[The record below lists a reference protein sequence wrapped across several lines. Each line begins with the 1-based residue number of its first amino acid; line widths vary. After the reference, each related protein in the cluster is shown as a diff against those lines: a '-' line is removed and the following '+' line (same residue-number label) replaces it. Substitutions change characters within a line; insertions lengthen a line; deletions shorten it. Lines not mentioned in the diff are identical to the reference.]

1 MKIYKFDVGLIN
13 DYILDDDPEFALMR
27 LEFLSDGFNAHGI
40 PITKEI
46 LEKDAKTVLGKPIV
60 AKYNK
65 YTNDVMGHEE
75 DEIIVGYVPHN
86 SELKFKH
93 TNNGMFATVDGLISK
108 LYSNEVYKLYQ
119 THNERAVSVEF
130 TVDWK
135 DNTPE
140 SKEITGFNITGVT
153 LLGLDYSPSCKLANS
168 KIVRFSEEEISNYYK
183 DKVLNKMSTLN
194 QDRIS
199 KFVQKTYKVDTTKL
213 DDTEWGD
220 VDKTRLRNIIMEASN
235 RDTLVKKVYALV
247 EQGWEEAPS
256 EKLKYPLMN
265 LVGDTFYYNRYA
277 LSSALAYARQQ
288 DEKQVIVKIEELYE
302 KFNLEG
308 GKGSKMKSKKLEI
321 EGREA
326 WAEVIEKVQA
336 HEGKDA
342 YVDSIDDD
350 YIIYTINDVRYRVEA
365 DIEVG
370 DDDKTIKAEIKW
382 DTKKEDADQKM
393 SDNKDDKKVDDKDDK
408 DSKPEDKIKKEKMAD
423 DDIDSEAMAEEID
436 KLKNII
442 MEYEEELADLRKF
455 KNDTQTM
462 QKEADVNQVM
472 AEIKEFIEEEEFE
485 KIKEKGMNC
494 QFENLD
500 AWKNEARAKAFECS
514 KTHKNRTDGLWNM
527 GIAKTK
533 SVSKGL
539 WD

>member
-382 DTKKEDADQKM
+382 DTKKEDADQRM

-408 DSKPEDKIKKEKMAD
+408 NSKPEDKIKKEKMAD
-423 DDIDSEAMAEEID
+423 DDVDSEAMAEEID

-533 SVSKGL
+533 SVPKGL

>member
-382 DTKKEDADQKM
+382 DTKKEDADQRM

-408 DSKPEDKIKKEKMAD
+408 NSKPEDKIKKEKMAD
-423 DDIDSEAMAEEID
+423 DDVDSEAMAEEID

>member
-1 MKIYKFDVGLIN
+1 MKIYNFDVGLIN
-13 DYILDDDPEFALMR
+13 NYIQDDDPEFALMR

-46 LEKDAKTVLGKPIV
+46 LERDAKTVLGKPIV

-65 YTNDVMGHEE
+65 YTNDVMGHEK

-119 THNERAVSVEF
+119 IHNERAVSVEF

-135 DNTPE
+135 DDTPE
-140 SKEITGFNITGVT
+140 SKEVIGFNIRGVT

-220 VDKTRLRNIIMEASN
+220 VDKTRLRNIIVEASN

-393 SDNKDDKKVDDKDDK
+393 SDNKDGKKVDDKDDK
-408 DSKPEDKIKKEKMAD
+408 DSKPEDKMKKEKMAD
-423 DDIDSEAMAEEID
+423 DDVDSEAMAEEID